1 MDPSDAMKRSIDSLQ
16 RLYAVIGALAIGEA
30 LRSTVFKD
38 NSNHLQW
45 SDLNVPLCIATLVT
59 VIPFIHGMNRHLDE
73 HIDDLEQTKS
83 RGRIRAML
91 ILDFLVFVIE
101 CCALFIL
108 GLAVGAKRPA
118 FSNVL
123 LVLLIIDMGWAV
135 LRTFGELEEVAW
147 TRIDEQTKTHIRKQL
162 LWAGINVVAIVALV
176 IVQQIPSSDQV
187 NAWLIA
193 VIAIGRSGAD
203 YWYGKEMYFPGPL
216 KNSLKEVRAD

>member
-1 MDPSDAMKRSIDSLQ
+1 MDTSDAMKRSIDSLQ

-38 NSNHLQW
+38 DSTHALRW

-73 HIDDLEQTKS
+73 HIDDLKKPKG

-101 CCALFIL
+101 CCTLFIL
-108 GLAVGAKRPA
+108 GLAVGANRPA
-118 FSNVL
+118 FCDVL

-147 TRIDEQTKTHIRKQL
+147 TRIDDQTKTHIRKQL
-162 LWAGINVVAIVALV
+162 LWAGINVLAVVALV
-176 IVQQIPSSDQV
+176 IIQQIPSSDQV
-187 NAWLIA
+187 NAWFIA
-193 VIAIGRSGAD
+193 AIAICRSGAD
-203 YWYGKEMYFPGPL
+203 YWYGKDMYFPGPL
-216 KNSLKEVRAD
+216 ENNLK